1 MTRKD
6 FVKKLIAENRSDEEI
21 VAAVMKGDTELEV
34 KPMTGKDEKE
44 KKTFSALIV
53 KRIKKEIAE

>member
-6 FVKKLIAENRSDEEI
+6 FVKDLISKGKTDEEI
-21 VAAVMKGDTELEV
+21 VAAVMKGDAMLGV

-53 KRIKKEIAE
+53 KRIKKEITA